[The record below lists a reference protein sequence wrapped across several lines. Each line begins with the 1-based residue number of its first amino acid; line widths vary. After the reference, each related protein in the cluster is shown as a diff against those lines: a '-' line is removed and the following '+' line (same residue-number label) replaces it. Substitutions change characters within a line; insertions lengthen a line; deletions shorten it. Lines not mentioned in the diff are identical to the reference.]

1 MLIAVGPLVAE
12 SRNHT
17 EIKSTDNF
25 GFECDVFINSLTT
38 FFEIFVCALR
48 NQDCTV
54 FDKIANISALL
65 SNVYFSHQVTN

>member
-1 MLIAVGPLVAE
+1 MLIAIGSLVPE
-12 SRNHT
+12 SRNHI
-17 EIKSTDNF
+17 EIESTDNF
-25 GFECDVFINSLTT
+25 GFECDEFINSLTT
-38 FFEIFVCALR
+38 IFVCVLR